1 MPREKPPTNVSNKR
15 EKAELAELAERV
27 LSEAPAKGTNPLLAE
42 GDEVEEAGKV
52 VYDKRKKFSELP
64 ISRRTLDGLAGGKFQ
79 RMTDIQRAAIPHALA
94 GRDVLGAAK
103 TGSGKTLAFLVPV
116 LELLHRLRWSAMDGL
131 GAVVISPTRELAM
144 QIFDVLRVVGKQHE
158 LSAGLVIG
166 GKDKAE
172 EAERITRMN
181 LLVCTPGRL
190 LQHFDETVGFD
201 ASNMQVL
208 VIDEADRIL
217 DLGFETSLSAIVSG
231 MPKQRQTLLFSATQT
246 RSIKALARLS
256 LKDPQYVAVHEHSAT
271 ATPARLKHHYMVVEA
286 EQKLEMLWSF
296 VKSHLQEKV
305 IVFCSS
311 CKQVQYM
318 HGVFSALRPGTSLLC
333 LHGRQKQMKRLATY
347 TQVPTLTRAPT
358 RTPTPNPDPNP

>member
-1 MPREKPPTNVSNKR
+1 
-15 EKAELAELAERV
+15 
-27 LSEAPAKGTNPLLAE
+27 
-42 GDEVEEAGKV
+42 
-52 VYDKRKKFSELP
+52 
-64 ISRRTLDGLAGGKFQ
+64 
-79 RMTDIQRAAIPHALA
+79 
-94 GRDVLGAAK
+94 
-103 TGSGKTLAFLVPV
+103 
-116 LELLHRLRWSAMDGL
+116 
-131 GAVVISPTRELAM
+131 
-144 QIFDVLRVVGKQHE
+144 
-158 LSAGLVIG
+158 
-166 GKDKAE
+166 
-172 EAERITRMN
+172 MN

-296 VKSHLQEKV
+296 VKSHLQE
-305 IVFCSS
+305 S
-311 CKQVQYM
+311 
-318 HGVFSALRPGTSLLC
+318 R
-333 LHGRQKQMKRLATY
+333 
-347 TQVPTLTRAPT
+347 TLTRTLTLTLT
-358 RTPTPNPDPNP
+358 RTLTLALALARTLIRRGRRG